1 LYAMLALMIKS
12 ARRLLLALLCAL
24 PVASW
29 ATDDVLTAAIKKI
42 NGNVVFMRH
51 AIAPGYGDPDNF
63 KIGDCSTQR
72 NLDDTGRS
80 QARAIGK
87 ALSQSRTQFAE
98 ILSSE
103 WCRCQETTAL
113 LGLGKWR
120 TFEGLNSF
128 FQGYADADATIPK
141 LQKKLATLKP
151 GVTLMVSH
159 QVVISRI
166 TGVSPSSGG
175 LVVYNTQTKQATR
188 VTLN

>member
-1 LYAMLALMIKS
+1 MLALMIKS

-29 ATDDVLTAAIKKI
+29 AADDVLTAAIKKI

-87 ALSQSRTQFAE
+87 ALSQSRIQFAE

-128 FQGYADADATIPK
+128 FQAYADADATIPE
-141 LQKKLATLKP
+141 LQKKLATLKS

>member
-1 LYAMLALMIKS
+1 MLALMIKS

-128 FQGYADADATIPK
+128 FQSYADADATIPK

-175 LVVYNTQTKQATR
+175 LVVYNTQTKQTTR

>member
-1 LYAMLALMIKS
+1 MLALMIKS

-72 NLDDTGRS
+72 NLHDTGRS

-98 ILSSE
+98 IFSSE

-113 LGLGKWR
+113 LGLGKWS

>member
-1 LYAMLALMIKS
+1 MLVLMINP

-24 PVASW
+24 PAASW
-29 ATDDVLTAAIKKI
+29 ASDDVLTDAIKKI

-87 ALSQSRTQFAE
+87 ALSQSGTQFAE

-113 LGLGKWR
+113 LGLGKWT
-120 TFEGLNSF
+120 TFAGLNSF

>member
-1 LYAMLALMIKS
+1 MLALMIKPV
-12 ARRLLLALLCAL
+12 RRLLLALLCAL

-29 ATDDVLTAAIKKI
+29 AADDVLSAAIKKI

-51 AIAPGYGDPDNF
+51 AIAPGNGDPDNF

-103 WCRCQETTAL
+103 WCRCQETTTL
-113 LGLGKWR
+113 LGLGKWA

-128 FQGYADADATIPK
+128 FQGYADADTTIPK
-141 LQKKLATLKP
+141 LQKKAGDIKTWRDLD
-151 GVTLMVSH
+151 GVAPSRH
-159 QVVISRI
+159 QPDHGRVAQQRRTRRLQHPNQTSDPRHTQL
-166 TGVSPSSGG
+166 TG
-175 LVVYNTQTKQATR
+175 
-188 VTLN
+188 